1 MKPFTFTLRQEPPQR
16 VDLSALTPD
25 RLAGKSAAQIE
36 QIEIGTTR
44 ASTKVGDLFKIA
56 EGDLKNVRY
65 EGGSSRFDLIGAKLL
80 PDFAI
85 HVEGDVGAQLGRLAK
100 GGRITVCGSA
110 GPFAASGN
118 LGRTYRD
125 QAATWA
131 IFSRGRSRAS
141 LPAWRA
147 GAWSC
152 AAGPARAPAIG
163 CGAAFSIVEGDA
175 GEDVGSRVIAGTIF
189 VLGQSQGRI
198 GYLNKRGSIVLSRG
212 DCFGPTYVDC
222 GAHDLTFA
230 RLFARSL
237 KSDSPRGGGSPVTQ
251 APPLWRRHGGLW
263 QGRDIDPRLTGITLA
278 LD

>member
-25 RLAGKSAAQIE
+25 RLAGRSVAQIE

-44 ASTKVGDLFKIA
+44 ASTKVGDVFKVS
-56 EGDLKNVRY
+56 EGDLKNIRY

-100 GGRITVCGSA
+100 GGRISVSGSA
-110 GPFAASGN
+110 GPFTASGN
-118 LGRTYRD
+118 LGAHIEIGGDAGDFLAGPLAGELAGMAGGRV
-125 QAATWA
+125 
-131 IFSRGRSRAS
+131 IVRGKAG
-141 LPAWRA
+141 ARA
-147 GAWSC
+147 GDRLRR
-152 AAGPARAPAIG
+152 GI
-163 CGAAFSIVEGDA
+163 IVIEGDA

-212 DCFGPTYVDC
+212 GCFGPTYVDC

-237 KSDSPRGGGSPVTQ
+237 KSDSPAAAALLSGKLRRYGGDTAVYGK
-251 APPLWRRHGGLW
+251 GE
-263 QGRDIDPRLTGITLA
+263 ILTPA
-278 LD
+278 